1 MEITLNETDGI
12 FTSIGKK
19 LLLLGQEKV
28 KKFNTK
34 LSDVLS
40 DEQNQTIT
48 RKEFNET
55 IDILRE
61 LSGAPYALISVQE
74 KLMAIQRSLENPVK
88 LEAEVL
94 AILGYISKRITMVN
108 EQLDKPAEINGGDD
122 LLLTLSDI
130 KIDINEILERIK
142 AKDSKPRIIE
152 NQW

>member
-152 NQW
+152 NQ